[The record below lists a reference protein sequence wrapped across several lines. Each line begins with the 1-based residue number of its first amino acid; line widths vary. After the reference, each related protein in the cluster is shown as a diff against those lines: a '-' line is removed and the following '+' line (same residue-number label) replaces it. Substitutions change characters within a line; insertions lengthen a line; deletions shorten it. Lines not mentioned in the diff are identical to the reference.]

1 MKLLPGNPMARVLRA
16 ILVFEAVVYALSV
29 AGMIQV
35 SGLAVSTSF
44 AIGLG
49 AAALALAS
57 AGLLGRSFGYPLAW
71 FTQAVG
77 IGLGFATDMMFWVG
91 GMFALLWTMTFVL
104 GRRIEVRPEGPA
116 AE

>member
-1 MKLLPGNPMARVLRA
+1 MRLLPGNPMARVLRA
-16 ILVFEAVVYALSV
+16 ILGFEAVVYALSV

-35 SGLAVSTSF
+35 SGLAVATSF

-49 AAALALAS
+49 AAVLALVS
-57 AGLLGRSFGYPLAW
+57 AGLLGKPFGYALAW
-71 FTQAVG
+71 FTQVVG
-77 IGLGFATDMMFWVG
+77 IALGFATDMMFWVG

-104 GRRIEVRPEGPA
+104 GRRIQARPAGPA